1 MAHFQR
7 ERPRVRGTLTMR
19 IYKQQRLPSAL
30 QVDPRGQQPPE
41 PSQTDPPGQQSPEP
55 SQTHPPGQQSPEPS
69 QTAPLSKQHPPEV
82 SQRPPEHAQEVH
94 APQVKQLP
102 HARRQLCPHP
112 SSSAHGSVVQLGVQI
127 VVVVVELVVVV
138 VVVSQTLPVQTCPA
152 GQSPQLS
159 MSGQLPSLMRPHWA
173 PAAVHVVRVQH
184 VPNGLLPGGALFTQT
199 RPQQLWLVRH
209 GCPSALHGFAA
220 TALAQTATEISAMM
234 ETDKRQNDFA

>member
-1 MAHFQR
+1 MSDHSYAKSFCRLSVSIIALISVAVWARAVAANPCKADGQPCR
-7 ERPRVRGTLTMR
+7 TNQSCCGRVCVN
-19 IYKQQRLPSAL
+19 SA
-30 QVDPRGQQPPE
+30 
-41 PSQTDPPGQQSPEP
+41 PPGKRPFG
-55 SQTHPPGQQSPEPS
+55 TCCTRTTC
-69 QTAPLSKQHPPEV
+69 TAAG
-82 SQRPPEHAQEVH
+82 AQCG
-94 APQVKQLP
+94 LINDGS
-102 HARRQLCPHP
+102 CPDMLNC
-112 SSSAHGSVVQLGVQI
+112 GD
-127 VVVVVELVVVV
+127 
-138 VVVSQTLPVQTCPA
+138 CPA